1 MTSTFLYGVNI
12 RANGIRQHV
21 LRFGG
26 SGTPLL
32 LVPGITSPAPTWAFV
47 GEWFGRR
54 FDTYVLDVRGRGL
67 SEHGSH
73 LDYSLE
79 ACAADVLALA
89 QALGFDRF
97 HLVGH
102 SMGARIVALAATVG
116 APGADRI
123 VMVDPPV
130 SGPGRRPY
138 PSPLKVYIE
147 SIRLAQTGTNAAGMR
162 PYFPTWTEAELRLRA
177 EWLHTCDER
186 AVVEAY
192 DSFHTG
198 PFMELLPQIRAPAL
212 LMAAGRGGVVLPEDL
227 DEVRRIA
234 PAIDIATAPNAGHM
248 IPWDDFPA
256 FAAALEVWLPELR
269 TPHGTDRPQAAQP
282 SSTITIAP

>member
-1 MTSTFLYGVNI
+1 VTSTFLYGVNI

-21 LRFGG
+21 PRFGG

-67 SEHGSH
+67 SEHGPH

-89 QALGFDRF
+89 QEPGFDRF

-102 SMGARIVALAATVG
+102 SMGARIVALAATVRE
-116 APGADRI
+116 PGADRI

-138 PSPLKVYIE
+138 PSPLKVYVE

-177 EWLHTCDER
+177 EWLHTCEER
-186 AVVEAY
+186 AVVESYEA
-192 DSFHTG
+192 FHTG
-198 PFMELLPQIRAPAL
+198 PYMELLPRIRAPAL
-212 LMAAGRGGVVLPEDL
+212 LMAAGRGGVILPADL

-256 FAAALEVWLPELR
+256 FAAALEAWLPELR
-269 TPHGTDRPQAAQP
+269 TPRGTGHHQAAQP
-282 SSTITIAP
+282 SSTINIAP